1 MPWDEEEHVHR
12 GRSFYWC
19 DDIFDQLQWK
29 WEKSRYG
36 RAIVPAFQ
44 VQRLLCLNPFHTTR
58 KGSVKKQASVSLFE
72 DLFAFVKAGT
82 RPLKRECKECI
93 SIMFINYRKHLFS
106 GIEPTPNRQKLIKN
120 KYPSILTGKKQQE
133 LAKRVARES
142 LGGKKYVGVQFRTG
156 KASALLRRHAVF
168 TNSNEAV
175 ERFEGWLTTCTESL
189 VKEAKT
195 QAAEMGENVGFFLA
209 SDMLNSGWKGGDIG
223 SPEIEAMLNTS
234 VSYFKRELP
243 DLAWFEPD
251 KYDVKQDVMGISA
264 VVDAGVMY
272 FSDAFV
278 YALPSSF
285 GVWVDE
291 QRGRHNRPKAKVVD
305 CMIPE
310 FDEAEQWAKE
320 RRLRGR

>member
-1 MPWDEEEHVHR
+1 
-12 GRSFYWC
+12 
-19 DDIFDQLQWK
+19 
-29 WEKSRYG
+29 
-36 RAIVPAFQ
+36 
-44 VQRLLCLNPFHTTR
+44 
-58 KGSVKKQASVSLFE
+58 
-72 DLFAFVKAGT
+72 
-82 RPLKRECKECI
+82 
-93 SIMFINYRKHLFS
+93 MFINYRKHLFH

-120 KYPSILTGKKQQE
+120 KYPSILIGKKQQK

-156 KASALLRRHAVF
+156 KACTLLRRHAVL
-168 TNSNEAV
+168 TNSSEAV
-175 ERFEGWLTTCTESL
+175 GQFKGWLTKCTESL

-209 SDMLNSGWKGGDIG
+209 SDMLNSGWKGGDKG

-234 VSYFKRELP
+234 VSYFKRELQ

-272 FSDAFV
+272 FGDAFV

-285 GVWVDE
+285 GVWVDD
-291 QRGRHNRPKAKVVD
+291 QRSRHNRPKAKVVD
-305 CMIPE
+305 CMMPE